1 MYSWECD
8 NGFELVKNDNYF
20 NVNDDEL
27 LVLAGGYDRDRT
39 TSLCPTYHAVF
50 TNSEM
55 YSSLYFSLPF
65 SVLQLHFSPLFSSSL
80 PAFLHTPSI

>member
-27 LVLAGGYDRDRT
+27 LVLAGGYDRDRP
-39 TSLCPTYHAVF
+39 TSFFFAYRAVF

-55 YSSLYFSLPF
+55 YSSLYT
-65 SVLQLHFSPLFSSSL
+65 SVFLFLFSSSI
-80 PAFLHTPSI
+80 FRH

>member
-8 NGFELVKNDNYF
+8 NGFEFVENDNFF

-39 TSLCPTYHAVF
+39 TNF
-50 TNSEM
+50 
-55 YSSLYFSLPF
+55 F
-65 SVLQLHFSPLFSSSL
+65 
-80 PAFLHTPSI
+80 PAYRADS